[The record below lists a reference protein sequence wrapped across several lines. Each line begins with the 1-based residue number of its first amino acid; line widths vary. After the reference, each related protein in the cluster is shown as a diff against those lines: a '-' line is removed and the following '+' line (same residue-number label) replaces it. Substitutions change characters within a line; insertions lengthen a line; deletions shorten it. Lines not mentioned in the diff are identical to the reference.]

1 MIHRTF
7 PLLCVCALSAC
18 STTSFAPPSVNVTR
32 VDTGRDA
39 YVSCKPPAAGDVIG
53 QDVSGALQL
62 VDNFVDAYRC
72 AGHAAANGRQ
82 AFEVPSFLTLV
93 GSAAAVAFGAGPDVA
108 IAGGIGNSVF
118 SGGKSYYDP
127 QAKAD
132 IFDRSLDALL
142 CIQTEAVGIKAFD
155 VPKASEAE
163 RGGSKGL
170 LAGAMGQGG
179 GTITVT
185 SEQQYF
191 RMVSAA
197 LMSVER
203 VTAERLS
210 RVGHFDAAGVQA
222 EIEKLVKQRE
232 EAEAAL
238 KDQQKDQTPPD
249 AALVASLVGADP
261 GTQSLVQ
268 QVHLEIDV
276 LRPALQQCVTRAKG

>member
-1 MIHRTF
+1 
-7 PLLCVCALSAC
+7 
-18 STTSFAPPSVNVTR
+18 
-32 VDTGRDA
+32 
-39 YVSCKPPAAGDVIG
+39 VSCNPRTPGTPIE
-53 QDVSGALQL
+53 QDVPGALQL
-62 VDNFVDAYRC
+62 IDNFVDAYRC

-127 QAKAD
+127 EAKAD

-163 RGGSKGL
+163 RGGSTDL
-170 LAGAMGQGG
+170 LTGTMAEGG

-203 VTAERLS
+203 VTAQRLS
-210 RVGHFDAAGVQA
+210 RVGHFDPASVQA
-222 EIEKLVKQRE
+222 EIEKLAKERE
-232 EAEAAL
+232 EAEAA
-238 KDQQKDQTPPD
+238 QEAPSPPD
-249 AALVASLVGADP
+249 AALVASLFGADP
-261 GTQSLVQ
+261 GTQALVQ

-276 LRPALQQCVTRAKG
+276 LRPALQQCVTRAKA